1 MESFVN
7 YWLTWPSIIRFMSQ
21 PWGWPLCETAHFVGL
36 CLLIGTVGLF
46 DLRLLG
52 MVKGLPV
59 ASVRPLLPWG
69 VFGFALAVT
78 SGLGFVLGLN
88 ANVPNR
94 IYTVL
99 TTDIWLQLK
108 LLFMAI
114 AGVNLAAFY
123 MTGVS
128 RMIDDLGAGED
139 APPAAKAIAATS
151 LVSWLAV
158 IYFGR
163 LIPWG
168 L

>member
-7 YWLTWPSIIRFMSQ
+7 YWLTWPSIIGFMST

-52 MVKGLPV
+52 MAKGLPGTAV
-59 ASVRPLLPWG
+59 HRLLPWG
-69 VFGFALAVT
+69 VFGFILAVV
-78 SGLGFVLGLN
+78 SGLGFALGLN
-88 ANVPNR
+88 ANIPNR
-94 IYTVL
+94 IYDVL
-99 TTDIWLQLK
+99 TTDTWLQLK

-114 AGVNLAAFY
+114 AGVNLGAFY

-128 RMIDDLGAGED
+128 RMVNDLGPGED
-139 APPAAKAIAATS
+139 APLAAKAIAGTS